1 MKTYQEF
8 QEAAAL
14 AIPAAAR
21 LAPYVLPAIGAAA
34 NLMKGAQPRKP
45 AVQRAPDMSPAARQR
60 RQRRQAIEDRKAQ
73 ARERAQQ
80 NQTTGQGELGK
91 KAEEILQKE
100 RQLAKDAEYAKQ
112 RRENPDLLKKEA
124 KERRQAAMR
133 ERMRKAAEARGLD

>member
-45 AVQRAPDMSPAARQR
+45 AVQRAPDMSPAA

>member
-14 AIPAAAR
+14 AIPAAVR

-34 NLMKGAQPRKP
+34 NLMKGAQPRTP
-45 AVQRAPDMSPAARQR
+45 NVQRPSPKITAAET
-60 RQRRQAIEDRKAQ
+60 QRRQAAADRKAE

-91 KAEEILQKE
+91 KAEEILQGE

-112 RRENPDLLKKEA
+112 RRENPDLLNKEA